1 MVFSRVD
8 NCYFYGDT
16 QREPLRMRRRE
27 LGESEQVE
35 ANSNRSFSFDVIAA
49 ILKRRPF
56 WLVAKN
62 FSAGLKCSLM

>member
-1 MVFSRVD
+1 
-8 NCYFYGDT
+8 
-16 QREPLRMRRRE
+16 MRRRE

-35 ANSNRSFSFDVIAA
+35 TNSNRSFSFDFIAA